1 MLSLLSRSRKGW
13 KACMLIVMGETKSF
27 KVVAIPAQVQSPI
40 QSSAVA
46 LGVEAGGRFWN
57 LNQSLLRFAVV
68 PFPHSL
74 FPLSPIFLKTNS
86 QSIFTELT
94 SLQST
99 LNRA

>member
-13 KACMLIVMGETKSF
+13 KACMLIVMGETKS
-27 KVVAIPAQVQSPI
+27 AVQSPI

-86 QSIFTELT
+86 QSRKVHLY
-94 SLQST
+94 
-99 LNRA
+99 

>member
-27 KVVAIPAQVQSPI
+27 KHCFFLCLVAIPAQVQSPI

-57 LNQSLLRFAVV
+57 LNQSLLQFAVV

-86 QSIFTELT
+86 QSRKVHLY
-94 SLQST
+94 
-99 LNRA
+99 